1 MAEQRTRIPQSRVA
15 QCHLRIELH
24 IFLTY
29 IFLELN
35 LALPFS
41 GAHRISRPPQ
51 PNEFARVCTHCTR
64 LRELPELHE
73 IARVAR
79 IGTNCTKHFVVAR
92 CKCCTSCTN
101 WHELHELHELAR
113 VAQIARI
120 GKKYFEVARVAR
132 IARDCAS
139 CTNWHELHELH
150 ALTRNVLR
158 LHELHKLHEIARV
171 ARIGTNCT
179 KHFARVARIARDG
192 WYITTGRIGCTLNPE
207 LLLDHLLF

>member
-113 VAQIARI
+113 VARIARI
-120 GKKYFEVARVAR
+120 GTKHFEVAR
-132 IARDCAS
+132 
-139 CTNWHELHELH
+139 LHE
-150 ALTRNVLR
+150 
-158 LHELHKLHEIARV
+158 LHEIARV

-192 WYITTGRIGCTLNPE
+192 WYITTRRIGCTLNY
-207 LLLDHLLF
+207 F